1 MRTIKYPVKKYCFL
15 NAYQGEGDGKVS
27 VHSTETGDLLLRVA
41 REDIISLASG
51 SGSRYTE
58 QTEEQYRRVV
68 IEYIDKTEEA

>member
-15 NAYQGEGDGKVS
+15 NAYRGEADGNVS
-27 VHSTETGDLLLRVA
+27 VHRTDTGELLLRVA
-41 REDIISLASG
+41 KEDVISLASG